1 MTTPCQPMGD
11 ELKELLKGGG
21 GRIFK
26 FGTPTSHT
34 ACSDSA
40 MLFCSVLAY
49 AKQQIV
55 SAFNCLIVPPVA
67 LLLQCFLFNIT
78 ACTTA

>member
-1 MTTPCQPMGD
+1 MGD
-11 ELKELLKGGG
+11 ELKELLKEGG

-40 MLFCSVLAY
+40 MLFCPVLAY
-49 AKQQIV
+49 AKHSV
-55 SAFNCLIVPPVA
+55 CL
-67 LLLQCFLFNIT
+67 QLFNSPSCCT
-78 ACTTA
+78 ASSVLLV

>member
-11 ELKELLKGGG
+11 GLKELLKEGG

-40 MLFCSVLAY
+40 MLFVLCLLM
-49 AKQQIV
+49 QIV